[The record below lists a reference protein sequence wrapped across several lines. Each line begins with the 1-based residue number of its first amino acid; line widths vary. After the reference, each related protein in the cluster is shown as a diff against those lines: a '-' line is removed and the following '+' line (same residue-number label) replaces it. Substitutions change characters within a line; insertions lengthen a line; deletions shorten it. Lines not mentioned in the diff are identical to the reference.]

1 MHLGRGPLDV
11 LAVSRQQSTI
21 DVMPVKEHRRTLGSL
36 REIES
41 AVAEAVREAESG
53 LERKI
58 EEIVRP
64 LLEETRRMR
73 DVIANFEVSE
83 DAVIAFLQTISELL
97 GDKPLAV
104 KDARRAGMIAAAGT
118 TWRNELGPMLTSADV
133 RTLLGDVS
141 RQRVD
146 ELLRARRLIGPQDSG
161 GRRQFPLFQF
171 EGGQPMDALVSAFW
185 TVAEGAL
192 SEWTAASWCVAP
204 DEALEGMSPVEWA
217 RVGKNPEHLL
227 AVARHDSARLAR

>member
-1 MHLGRGPLDV
+1 MAPECSLDA
-11 LAVSRQQSTI
+11 LALTLEQSTI
-21 DVMPVKEHRRTLGSL
+21 HVMPVKDHGRTLESL

-41 AVAEAVREAESG
+41 AVADAVREAESA
-53 LERKI
+53 LERKLQ
-58 EEIVRP
+58 EIVGP
-64 LLEETRRMR
+64 LLEEIRRMR
-73 DVIANFEVSE
+73 EVIARFEISE

-97 GDKPLAV
+97 GGKPLAI

-146 ELLRARRLIGPQDSG
+146 ELLRGHRLIGPQDSA

-171 EGGQPMDALVSAFW
+171 EDGQPTDALVSAFW
-185 TVAEGAL
+185 TVADGAL
-192 SEWTAASWCVAP
+192 SEWTAASWCITP
-204 DEALEGMSPVEWA
+204 DDALEGMSPVEWA
-217 RVGKNPEHLL
+217 RAGKDPEHLF

>member
-1 MHLGRGPLDV
+1 
-11 LAVSRQQSTI
+11 
-21 DVMPVKEHRRTLGSL
+21 MPVKEHGRGLESL

-41 AVAEAVREAESG
+41 AVAEAVREAERG
-53 LERKI
+53 LERRI
-58 EEIVRP
+58 EEIVKP
-64 LLEETRRMR
+64 LLDEIRRMR

-83 DAVIAFLQTISELL
+83 DAVVAFLQTISELL
-97 GDKPLAV
+97 GGKPLTV

-146 ELLRARRLIGPQDSG
+146 ELLRARRLIGPQDSA

-171 EGGQPMDALVSAFW
+171 EGAQPLDALVSAFW
-185 TVAEGAL
+185 TVADGAL

-217 RVGKNPEHLL
+217 RVGKNQEHLL